1 MLVISR
7 KKGESLLIG
16 DDIEITVEKIDSS
29 SVKISIKAPK
39 EKVILRKEV
48 YEKVK
53 DENSNAIAT
62 TKDILK
68 ILKYEDNMYTANPY
82 NIYKQNSVN
91 MASSQQLL
99 LMLLDGAVKYTKIAR
114 MAILNK
120 DIAKAH
126 KELVRVQDIF
136 LELMI
141 TMDKNTK
148 YMEDLYNIYDFI
160 KNELVKAN
168 IKKDITII
176 DNTLP
181 LIEEIRDM
189 WYEVDAKIKS
199 GK

>member
-1 MLVISR
+1 
-7 KKGESLLIG
+7 
-16 DDIEITVEKIDSS
+16 
-29 SVKISIKAPK
+29 
-39 EKVILRKEV
+39 
-48 YEKVK
+48 
-53 DENSNAIAT
+53 
-62 TKDILK
+62 
-68 ILKYEDNMYTANPY
+68 MYTSNPY

-99 LMLLDGAVKYTKIAR
+99 LMLLDGAVKYTKIAK

-120 DIAKAH
+120 DIARAH

>member
-1 MLVISR
+1 
-7 KKGESLLIG
+7 
-16 DDIEITVEKIDSS
+16 
-29 SVKISIKAPK
+29 
-39 EKVILRKEV
+39 
-48 YEKVK
+48 
-53 DENSNAIAT
+53 
-62 TKDILK
+62 
-68 ILKYEDNMYTANPY
+68 MYTSNPY

-120 DIAKAH
+120 DIARAH

-136 LELMI
+136 LDLMI

-160 KNELVKAN
+160 KNELAKAN

>member
-1 MLVISR
+1 
-7 KKGESLLIG
+7 
-16 DDIEITVEKIDSS
+16 
-29 SVKISIKAPK
+29 
-39 EKVILRKEV
+39 
-48 YEKVK
+48 
-53 DENSNAIAT
+53 
-62 TKDILK
+62 
-68 ILKYEDNMYTANPY
+68 MYTANPY

-181 LIEEIRDM
+181 LIEEIRDI
-189 WYEVDAKIKS
+189 YRRYKKAS
-199 GK
+199 

>member
-1 MLVISR
+1 
-7 KKGESLLIG
+7 
-16 DDIEITVEKIDSS
+16 
-29 SVKISIKAPK
+29 
-39 EKVILRKEV
+39 
-48 YEKVK
+48 
-53 DENSNAIAT
+53 
-62 TKDILK
+62 
-68 ILKYEDNMYTANPY
+68 MYTANPY

-114 MAILNK
+114 IAILKK
-120 DIAKAH
+120 DIPRAH

-148 YMEDLYNIYDFI
+148 YMEDLYNVYDFI
-160 KNELVKAN
+160 KNELAEAN
-168 IKKDITII
+168 MKKDVKII
-176 DNTLP
+176 DEILP

-189 WYEVDAKIKS
+189 WYEVDRKIKS

>member
-1 MLVISR
+1 
-7 KKGESLLIG
+7 
-16 DDIEITVEKIDSS
+16 
-29 SVKISIKAPK
+29 
-39 EKVILRKEV
+39 
-48 YEKVK
+48 
-53 DENSNAIAT
+53 
-62 TKDILK
+62 
-68 ILKYEDNMYTANPY
+68 MYTSNPY

-120 DIAKAH
+120 DIARAH

-141 TMDKNTK
+141 TMDKNTN

-160 KNELVKAN
+160 KNELAKAN

-176 DNTLP
+176 DNTLS

>member
-1 MLVISR
+1 
-7 KKGESLLIG
+7 
-16 DDIEITVEKIDSS
+16 
-29 SVKISIKAPK
+29 
-39 EKVILRKEV
+39 
-48 YEKVK
+48 
-53 DENSNAIAT
+53 
-62 TKDILK
+62 
-68 ILKYEDNMYTANPY
+68 MYTANPY

-99 LMLLDGAVKYTKIAR
+99 LMLLDGSVKYTKIAR

-120 DIAKAH
+120 DIARAH

-141 TMDKNTK
+141 TMDKYTK

-160 KNELVKAN
+160 KNELAKAN

>member
-1 MLVISR
+1 
-7 KKGESLLIG
+7 
-16 DDIEITVEKIDSS
+16 
-29 SVKISIKAPK
+29 
-39 EKVILRKEV
+39 
-48 YEKVK
+48 
-53 DENSNAIAT
+53 
-62 TKDILK
+62 
-68 ILKYEDNMYTANPY
+68 MYTANPY
-82 NIYKQNSVN
+82 NIYKQNAVN

-120 DIAKAH
+120 DIPRAH

-160 KNELVKAN
+160 KNELAKAN

>member
-1 MLVISR
+1 
-7 KKGESLLIG
+7 
-16 DDIEITVEKIDSS
+16 
-29 SVKISIKAPK
+29 
-39 EKVILRKEV
+39 
-48 YEKVK
+48 
-53 DENSNAIAT
+53 
-62 TKDILK
+62 
-68 ILKYEDNMYTANPY
+68 MYTANPY

-99 LMLLDGAVKYTKIAR
+99 LMLLDGAVKYTKIAK

-120 DIAKAH
+120 DIARAH

-189 WYEVDAKIKS
+189 WYEVDKKIKS

>member
-1 MLVISR
+1 
-7 KKGESLLIG
+7 
-16 DDIEITVEKIDSS
+16 
-29 SVKISIKAPK
+29 
-39 EKVILRKEV
+39 
-48 YEKVK
+48 
-53 DENSNAIAT
+53 
-62 TKDILK
+62 
-68 ILKYEDNMYTANPY
+68 MYTANPY

-114 MAILNK
+114 MSILNK

-126 KELVRVQDIF
+126 KDLVRVQDIF

-160 KNELVKAN
+160 KNELVIAN

>member
-1 MLVISR
+1 
-7 KKGESLLIG
+7 
-16 DDIEITVEKIDSS
+16 
-29 SVKISIKAPK
+29 
-39 EKVILRKEV
+39 
-48 YEKVK
+48 
-53 DENSNAIAT
+53 
-62 TKDILK
+62 
-68 ILKYEDNMYTANPY
+68 MYTANPY
-82 NIYKQNSVN
+82 NVYKQNAVN

-120 DIAKAH
+120 DIARAH

-160 KNELVKAN
+160 KNELAKAN

-176 DNTLP
+176 DNTLS

>member
-1 MLVISR
+1 
-7 KKGESLLIG
+7 
-16 DDIEITVEKIDSS
+16 
-29 SVKISIKAPK
+29 
-39 EKVILRKEV
+39 
-48 YEKVK
+48 
-53 DENSNAIAT
+53 
-62 TKDILK
+62 
-68 ILKYEDNMYTANPY
+68 MYTSNPY

-99 LMLLDGAVKYTKIAR
+99 LMLLDGAVKYTKIAK

-120 DIAKAH
+120 DIQRAH

-160 KNELVKAN
+160 KNELAKAN

-176 DNTLP
+176 DNTLS

>member
-1 MLVISR
+1 
-7 KKGESLLIG
+7 
-16 DDIEITVEKIDSS
+16 
-29 SVKISIKAPK
+29 
-39 EKVILRKEV
+39 
-48 YEKVK
+48 
-53 DENSNAIAT
+53 
-62 TKDILK
+62 
-68 ILKYEDNMYTANPY
+68 MYSANPY

-114 MAILNK
+114 LAILDK
-120 DIAKAH
+120 DIPRAH
-126 KELVRVQDIF
+126 KELIRVQDIF

-148 YMEDLYNIYDFI
+148 YMEDLYNVYEFI
-160 KNELVKAN
+160 KNELAKAN
-168 IKKDITII
+168 MKKDINII

-189 WYEVDAKIKS
+189 WYEVDKKIKS

>member
-1 MLVISR
+1 
-7 KKGESLLIG
+7 
-16 DDIEITVEKIDSS
+16 
-29 SVKISIKAPK
+29 
-39 EKVILRKEV
+39 
-48 YEKVK
+48 
-53 DENSNAIAT
+53 
-62 TKDILK
+62 
-68 ILKYEDNMYTANPY
+68 MYSANPY

-120 DIAKAH
+120 DIPRVH
-126 KELVRVQDIF
+126 KELIRVQDIF

-141 TMDKNTK
+141 TMDKNTV

-160 KNELVKAN
+160 KNELAKAN
-168 IKKDITII
+168 MKKDVNKI
-176 DNTLP
+176 DEVLP

-189 WYEVDAKIKS
+189 WYEVDKKIKS

>member
-1 MLVISR
+1 
-7 KKGESLLIG
+7 
-16 DDIEITVEKIDSS
+16 
-29 SVKISIKAPK
+29 
-39 EKVILRKEV
+39 
-48 YEKVK
+48 
-53 DENSNAIAT
+53 
-62 TKDILK
+62 
-68 ILKYEDNMYTANPY
+68 MYTSNPY

-120 DIAKAH
+120 DIARAH

-141 TMDKNTK
+141 TMDKNTN

-160 KNELVKAN
+160 KNELAKAN

>member
-1 MLVISR
+1 
-7 KKGESLLIG
+7 
-16 DDIEITVEKIDSS
+16 
-29 SVKISIKAPK
+29 
-39 EKVILRKEV
+39 
-48 YEKVK
+48 
-53 DENSNAIAT
+53 
-62 TKDILK
+62 
-68 ILKYEDNMYTANPY
+68 MYTSNPY

-120 DIAKAH
+120 DIARAH

-148 YMEDLYNIYDFI
+148 YMEDLYNLYDFI
-160 KNELVKAN
+160 KNELAKAN
-168 IKKDITII
+168 MKKDVKII
-176 DNTLP
+176 DEIIP
-181 LIEEIRDM
+181 IIEEIRDM
-189 WYEVDAKIKS
+189 WYEVDKKIKS

>member
-1 MLVISR
+1 
-7 KKGESLLIG
+7 
-16 DDIEITVEKIDSS
+16 
-29 SVKISIKAPK
+29 
-39 EKVILRKEV
+39 
-48 YEKVK
+48 
-53 DENSNAIAT
+53 
-62 TKDILK
+62 
-68 ILKYEDNMYTANPY
+68 MYTANPY

-114 MAILNK
+114 MAILNI

-126 KELVRVQDIF
+126 KEFVRVQDIF

-160 KNELVKAN
+160 KNELAKAN

>member
-1 MLVISR
+1 
-7 KKGESLLIG
+7 
-16 DDIEITVEKIDSS
+16 
-29 SVKISIKAPK
+29 
-39 EKVILRKEV
+39 
-48 YEKVK
+48 
-53 DENSNAIAT
+53 
-62 TKDILK
+62 
-68 ILKYEDNMYTANPY
+68 MYTSNPY

-120 DIAKAH
+120 ARAH

-160 KNELVKAN
+160 KNELAKAN